1 MTLRKIKAKKLGST
15 QQAWTGQGIKLSETS
30 PLPHCGNTSM
40 RELARAALGG
50 RKPISDR
57 VKKAHES
64 SCISERA
71 SSFAR
76 LSWRLENWSS
86 RTKSML
92 ISRELKRHKCIR
104 NIVLYWGR
112 FSTRQYFLIQQHF
125 LFVFF
130 IVLYQTKT
138 VMLKHCRDSFL
149 FFRYGATN
157 NHMTPSQEFIL
168 VSSEG
173 LQPSSSIQWR
183 CLFGI
188 HDSK

>member
-1 MTLRKIKAKKLGST
+1 MMHCSFYRNKPEIRHSHRWSIQNEKKMHPWHSEKSKRTKTGKHSATLNWPGHQTFRNFP
-15 QQAWTGQGIKLSETS
+15 Q
-30 PLPHCGNTSM
+30 PHCGNTSM

-86 RTKSML
+86 RKKSML

-104 NIVLYWGR
+104 NIVLCWIYIG
-112 FSTRQYFLIQQHF
+112 FVGGIAAIIEHTVAMLIRH
-125 LFVFF
+125 
-130 IVLYQTKT
+130 
-138 VMLKHCRDSFL
+138 
-149 FFRYGATN
+149 
-157 NHMTPSQEFIL
+157 P
-168 VSSEG
+168 
-173 LQPSSSIQWR
+173 W
-183 CLFGI
+183 
-188 HDSK
+188 